1 MLINDK
7 VDAVFIPDSPSRIK
21 ATDYNQIKNEIQ
33 ECIKEAGLTPTKDV
47 IQLPQALKILT
58 AQSGAEEVAK
68 IEAAG
73 QEQLDAINTA
83 GQTQTAAVNEAGE
96 TQINNINTAGAQAVQ
111 DAQDAANT
119 ATSKA
124 AEAATSAT
132 EAANSASAAAS
143 SASAA
148 SGSASTAATQASNA
162 AGSAELA
169 QKWATQTTAEV
180 VSGQGY
186 GAKYYAEQAAD
197 SASSASTSASTAT
210 TKATEA
216 SASATAAA
224 QSAQEAA
231 DSAESINPDNLA
243 NKGLE
248 NTGRLTNCI
257 TKIPQDIK
265 FELSSEGTL
274 TLKAGSKAWY
284 PNGKDD
290 EGNLLFDN
298 TVTASDITWVFED
311 TANWDNVFVF
321 LGGNKRAQAF
331 RPTGSTNSGSADP
344 GTTGTTYYNISDNYI
359 DAHNTGGLD
368 RGLTFPLAIVK
379 VEAGKVTQIKQVFNG
394 FGYIGQV
401 LYVLPGVE
409 GLSPGGRNA
418 DGSLCNYTMTV
429 SNVLTRSFTWSC
441 DDGQFVFVGQYNT
454 ATATEATEIISS
466 GELHNYF
473 QQSEPPSTIYTN
485 SIWHKLDENKVYKT
499 DNDTT
504 WNPISLFVVG
514 RLFNTGAGTSVSS
527 FTIGNPVAMLDM
539 SNTSYIC
546 KQGMP
551 SRKNIDLT
559 LGASGTDYIA
569 PANGY
574 VHISKA
580 AGADNQN
587 MYIWLPDSYM
597 GVGMGFSRTNAVVEL
612 VCPVKAGERFRINYN
627 FSGNTSR
634 FKFIYA
640 EGEK

>member
-1 MLINDK
+1 MGDNVIDVQFNKQEECLPLVFK
-7 VDAVFIPDSPSRIK
+7 SVGPTGPQGVAGKSAYQQAVEGGYLGTETQF
-21 ATDYNQIKNEIQ
+21 NE
-33 ECIKEAGLTPTKDV
+33 ELGSFGDL
-47 IQLPQALKILT
+47 
-58 AQSGAEEVAK
+58 AQS
-68 IEAAG
+68 
-73 QEQLDAINTA
+73 
-83 GQTQTAAVNEAGE
+83 
-96 TQINNINTAGAQAVQ
+96 AQ
-111 DAQDAANT
+111 
-119 ATSKA
+119 
-124 AEAATSAT
+124 
-132 EAANSASAAAS
+132 
-143 SASAA
+143 SAA
-148 SGSASTAATQASNA
+148 STATTQASNA
-162 AGSAELA
+162 AAGAALA
-169 QKWATQTTAEV
+169 QKWAVQTDSEV
-180 VSGQGY
+180 TEGQGY

-409 GLSPGGRNA
+409 GLSPDGRNA
-418 DGSLCNYTMTV
+418 DGSLKSEVIAVQNIITREYTWNCSV
-429 SNVLTRSFTWSC
+429 
-441 DDGQFVFVGQYNT
+441 GQFVLVGSEEKYSAVGLVSTNDLK
-454 ATATEATEIISS
+454 A
-466 GELHNYF
+466 YF
-473 QQSEPPSTIYTN
+473 QQKTPPALGPYIY
-485 SIWHKLDENKVYKT
+485 WHRLDENKLYRT
-499 DNDTT
+499 GGASN
-504 WNPISLFVVG
+504 SSSFRLARGFAVG
-514 RLFNTGAGTSVSS
+514 PVFNSGEGTNVSS
-527 FTIGNPVAMLDM
+527 WNIACPIGMLDM

>member
-33 ECIKEAGLTPTKDV
+33 ECITEAGLTPTKDV

-83 GQTQTAAVNEAGE
+83 G
-96 TQINNINTAGAQAVQ
+96 AQAVQ
-111 DAQDAANT
+111 DAQTAANTATAKAAEAAESAGEAASSANT

-124 AEAATSAT
+124 AEAT
-132 EAANSASAAAS
+132 
-143 SASAA
+143 
-148 SGSASTAATQASNA
+148 TQANNA
-162 AGSAELA
+162 AGSAALA

-186 GAKYYAEQAAD
+186 GAKYYAQQAEASATEAEG
-197 SASSASTSASTAT
+197 SASAAATS
-210 TKATEA
+210 ATEA
-216 SASATAAA
+216 SASASAAA

-290 EGNLLFDN
+290 EGNLLFDS
-298 TVTASDITWVFED
+298 TVTASDITWVFTD
-311 TANWDNVFVF
+311 TANWDNLFIF
-321 LGGNKRAQAF
+321 LSGNKTGAAF
-331 RPTGSTNSGSADP
+331 RPTGSTNSGSTDP

-359 DAHNTGGLD
+359 DAHNTAGLD
-368 RGLTFPLAIVK
+368 RGQTFPLAIVK

-401 LYVLPGVE
+401 LYALPGVE
-409 GLSPGGRNA
+409 GLSPNGRNE
-418 DGSLCNYTMTV
+418 DGSLKNELM
-429 SNVLTRSFTWSC
+429 VLDHVVTRAFTWNC
-441 DDGQFVFVGQYNT
+441 ADGQYIFIG
-454 ATATEATEIISS
+454 ISQEYGDDFALIS
-466 GELHNYF
+466 TGTPGKYK
-473 QQSEPPSTIYTN
+473 QQSTPPALGDYIT
-485 SIWHKLDENKVYKT
+485 WHRLDENKLHRT
-499 DNDTT
+499 EALSDTPN
-504 WNPISLFVVG
+504 WVSMRGFAVG
-514 RLFNTGAGTSVSS
+514 PVFNSGEGTNVSS
-527 FTIGNPVAMLDM
+527 WTIANPVAAVDM

-559 LGASGTDYIA
+559 LGASGSEYTA

-574 VHISKA
+574 VHISKG
-580 AGADNQN
+580 AGGDNQT
-587 MYIWLPDSYM
+587 MYIWLPDSLM

-627 FSGNTSR
+627 FSGNTIR

-640 EGEK
+640 EGDK